1 MKGRNCPN
9 CGAVFDERNIKCQYC
24 GTLYYDLSTMPV
36 GEPFF
41 LTIKDGDKIIYMDAA
56 IRGEQVTDEA
66 LLNGKPGAVL
76 DKMLAALRDEV
87 SHW

>member
-41 LTIKDGDKIIYMDAA
+41 LTIKDGDKIITARTWLRSIELQSEIYAPMTINVNIGGCVNTFCACD
-56 IRGEQVTDEA
+56 
-66 LLNGKPGAVL
+66 GK
-76 DKMLAALRDEV
+76 E
-87 SHW
+87 